1 MEIVEQIG
9 SYAGLA
15 AIVGLAVL
23 SALYFSQARDLRRLR
38 EAQQE
43 AAPRRLSEQ
52 LAQRRAAQQRQ
63 AAAGRQRTAQPAG
76 AARPAHG
83 TQARPAPL
91 AQPAAAQTQARPVQ
105 AEGAAAAGSAAAAA
119 ATPATK
125 APPATKEPA
134 GNGEAGSQV
143 PAPQPAP
150 AGNSSPRPA
159 APKLPA
165 PPRRPPAATGA
176 PPTPTSGR
184 TAPWYR
190 RLPARYVALI
200 AGGVLVVGGGAAF
213 AIALIADDGSRT
225 SQVVRQTTPPLD
237 PSTIT
242 VSVLNGTDVP
252 GLAAQVADTV
262 EDAGFQRGNVANAP
276 TAASAESAV
285 LYADG
290 ARRAARQVGQELDI
304 TQVEPMDP
312 DSETTAGNA
321 DVAVVVG
328 RDQAQ

>member
-38 EAQQE
+38 EAQEE

-63 AAAGRQRTAQPAG
+63 AAAARQRTAQPAG
-76 AARPAHG
+76 AARPVQG
-83 TQARPAPL
+83 TPPRPAPL

-105 AEGAAAAGSAAAAA
+105 AEGAAAAA

-125 APPATKEPA
+125 DPPATKESA
-134 GNGEAGSQV
+134 GNGEAGGQV

-176 PPTPTSGR
+176 PPIPTSGR